1 MTRTDDRTYVAGD
14 TYTKQTRTYKTT
26 RPSFEQPKS
35 SSDGRSSPRK
45 RSSPS
50 KPVQTVTPNRRLASQ
65 KASVCS
71 ATLDDAPSARKLPL
85 RPLNELVQERLRSG
99 TLSQFPDHVP
109 EGHGE
114 TNGLH
119 FKRKDTDYLPKFVR
133 PDSRQPG
140 KIDDPAYSD
149 ISPLSDFSPSLKLAY
164 DHSPSNT
171 DVSPLETSNSNIFA
185 GYLYSP
191 VQSPT
196 LDADSVP
203 NPYVFT
209 AHKVD
214 SQNKVNTLTTPMTLT
229 SISPPAK
236 PFNSNAHPHVDPYM
250 PPVETKQP
258 AINFAYRSHQEPVM
272 SAATVFPRG
281 FPSPRTSTRNG
292 FAQTGTGAK
301 TSGHAK
307 TSVLLGCW
315 KGMQEFGY
323 ELRDFHNSGPLG
335 EGHKF
340 WNGVKAAFN
349 GKPTQMEQ
357 HEKAQ
362 PPLSEVRTLAPRPSL
377 SSPGHPLVP
386 SSNARGEARETV
398 LNSSKPLPTVPLLTS
413 PPKSRKYA
421 EKKQDTP
428 QIVPKPLRDRDLT
441 HKAVG
446 LGISLSR
453 PNIEESRYA
462 TLANNVELQLS
473 RRGVREKENLSS
485 DKVSSYKQETWKAN
499 RTITKEGKPKDG
511 WGLPQ
516 HRPSTP
522 LDIQLRV
529 DTTVTTVKPGKSFKE
544 QISTKIRRRQSS
556 DASFGCIGAVDMNY
570 AELNRNPYTA
580 MPSPPSSVPPP
591 SSVYSPRTP
600 APPARHPTTRYGA
613 VFDQDGKHISSRY
626 ESGRYGSGP
635 QDETSL
641 VRPDYTRASGFR
653 NSALV
658 DTLQLLRIEDD
669 MDSGVRDTEWYKSE
683 DDIIQSYLMNY
694 AI

>member
-1 MTRTDDRTYVAGD
+1 MTRTDDRTHVAGD

-35 SSDGRSSPRK
+35 SSDGRSPPRK

-71 ATLDDAPSARKLPL
+71 ATLNDAPSARKLPL

-119 FKRKDTDYLPKFVR
+119 SKRKDTDYLPKFVR
-133 PDSRQPG
+133 ADSRQPG

-149 ISPLSDFSPSLKLAY
+149 ISPLSDFSPSLELAY

-171 DVSPLETSNSNIFA
+171 DVSSLETSNSKIFA
-185 GYLYSP
+185 GYLHSP

-203 NPYVFT
+203 NPYAFT

-229 SISPPAK
+229 SMSPHAK
-236 PFNSNAHPHVDPYM
+236 PFDSNAHPHVDPYM

-281 FPSPRTSTRNG
+281 FPSPRTSTRKG

-315 KGMQEFGY
+315 KGMQKFGC
-323 ELRDFHNSGPLG
+323 ELRDLHNSGPLG

-362 PPLSEVRTLAPRPSL
+362 PPLSEVRTL
-377 SSPGHPLVP
+377 VP
-386 SSNARGEARETV
+386 FSNARGEARETV
-398 LNSSKPLPTVPLLTS
+398 LNSSKPLPTVPLLTL
-413 PPKSRKYA
+413 PPKSRKRA

-428 QIVPKPLRDRDLT
+428 QIAPKPLRDRDLA

-446 LGISLSR
+446 LGISLPR

-462 TLANNVELQLS
+462 TLANNVELRPS
-473 RRGVREKENLSS
+473 RRGAREKENLSS
-485 DKVSSYKQETWKAN
+485 DKVSSYKQETWKSN

-522 LDIQLRV
+522 LNIQLRV

-591 SSVYSPRTP
+591 SSVYSPTP
-600 APPARHPTTRYGA
+600 RNPTPPRRFSTIRNGR
-613 VFDQDGKHISSRY
+613 VFGRNEKRISSRY
-626 ESGRYGSGP
+626 ESGRYDSGP
-635 QDETSL
+635 QGQTST

-653 NSALV
+653 TSALV
-658 DTLQLLRIEDD
+658 DPLQLSRIEDD
-669 MDSGVRDTEWYKSE
+669 MDSGVRDTVWYKVEE
-683 DDIIQSYLMNY
+683 DVIESYR
-694 AI
+694 